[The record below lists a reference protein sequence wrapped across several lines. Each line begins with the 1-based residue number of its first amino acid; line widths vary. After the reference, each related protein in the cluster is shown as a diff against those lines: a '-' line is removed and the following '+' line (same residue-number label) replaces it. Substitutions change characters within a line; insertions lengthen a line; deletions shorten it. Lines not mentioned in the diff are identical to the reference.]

1 MTIEEAKKIIAS
13 CGHKVKKSQPVYEA
27 VQGDMNCDEFID
39 LVTEGAQLDQYGI
52 DFISNLYAEGY
63 TVNEAKEEYS
73 RYISQDASIDEL
85 YSAVP
90 SKMNKRQLQEWLDKY
105 EAIKCQDDEQ
115 FKLIEEDLSDIKD
128 YIKQQLSEG
137 KMTDQ
142 IKDAEEG
149 GESIEEIED
158 YFDSLADEHDSTRR

>member
-1 MTIEEAKKIIAS
+1 MTLEEAKKIIAS

-63 TVNEAKEEYS
+63 TVNEAKEEYN
-73 RYISQDASIDEL
+73 RYISKDASIDEL

-90 SKMNKRQLQEWLDKY
+90 STMSKQQLQEWLDKY
-105 EAIKCQDDEQ
+105 EAIKSQDNEQ
-115 FKLIEEDLSDIKD
+115 SKIIEEDLSDIKD

-137 KMTDQ
+137 KITDQ
-142 IKDAEEG
+142 IEELEEG

-158 YFDSLADEHDSTRR
+158 YFDTLADEHDSAKR